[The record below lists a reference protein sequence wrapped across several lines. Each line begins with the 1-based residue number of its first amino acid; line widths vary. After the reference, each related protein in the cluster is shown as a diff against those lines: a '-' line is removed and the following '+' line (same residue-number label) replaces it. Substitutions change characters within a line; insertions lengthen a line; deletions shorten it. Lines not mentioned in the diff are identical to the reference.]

1 MNEAILHFFQQ
12 YPNIAVLSSFVFSV
26 VIAFI
31 GIIPSF
37 VITAANI
44 HFFGFWEGL
53 VITFLGEAT
62 GVLLGFLFYRKG
74 FKKGVTHKLEKY
86 PKARTLL
93 EADFRDAFWLVFS
106 MRLIPIVPA
115 GLVTFTAAMGRIS
128 AAGFVA
134 AGMLGKLPS
143 LFLEAYAVYQ
153 VVHFGWQG
161 KVILVAT
168 AVVLL
173 YFVIRHIVRAKKK

>member
-1 MNEAILHFFQQ
+1 MKEAILQFFEQN
-12 YPNIAVLSSFVFSV
+12 PNMAVLSSFVFSV

-31 GIIPSF
+31 GLIPSF

-53 VITFLGEAT
+53 IITFIGEAT
-62 GVLLGFLFYRKG
+62 GVLLAFFLYRKG
-74 FKKGVTHKLEKY
+74 FKEGVTHKLEKH
-86 PKARTLL
+86 PKAKRLL
-93 EADFRDAFWLVFS
+93 EADFRDAFWLIFS
-106 MRLIPIVPA
+106 LRLIPVVPA

-128 AAGFVA
+128 AAGFVT

-161 KVILVAT
+161 KVILVVLAI
-168 AVVLL
+168 VLL
-173 YFVIRHIVRAKKK
+173 YFVIRHIVRSKK